1 MAGDNRNTPRTIR
14 GNKMNITKE
23 DMERIKA
30 KSDESKKDF
39 KNRALMVIEILV
51 GGDIVYKDIERMKL
65 DIYEITHVAL
75 GTCENEHQDWREK
88 VEKYFKAFEKDGW
101 I

>member
-1 MAGDNRNTPRTIR
+1 
-14 GNKMNITKE
+14 MNITKE

-65 DIYEITHVAL
+65 DIYEIAHVAL
-75 GTCENEHQDWREK
+75 GTCGNEHQDWRDK
-88 VEKYFKAFEKDGW
+88 VEKLFKAFEKDGL